1 MSGTWRATCVRA
13 IPSTSS
19 GFLVSVTQEQPG
31 LFEFWSDEVFL
42 VLPDAALGAGI
53 DDGDIVEF
61 WGTVTGLHEYE
72 TAGGWT
78 RSVPSIRV
86 KYMNLVEKRDE

>member
-1 MSGTWRATCVRA
+1 M
-13 IPSTSS
+13 
-19 GFLVSVTQEQPG
+19 SVTQEQPG